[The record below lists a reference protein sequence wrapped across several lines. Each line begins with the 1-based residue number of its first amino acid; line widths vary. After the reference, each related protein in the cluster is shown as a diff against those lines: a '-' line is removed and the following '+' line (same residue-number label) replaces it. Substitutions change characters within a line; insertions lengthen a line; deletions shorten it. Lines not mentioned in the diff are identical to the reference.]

1 MNIRDTH
8 LWNGKPQDEWEI
20 QNLCLDLFT
29 FLIGVA
35 YFNKTPQTE
44 KLFTKEILF
53 FFLGPVSEIPS
64 SRANCR
70 LSVWGLFPFWL

>member
-1 MNIRDTH
+1 MNAIDFILEDCIAIVWIWIFRDAH

-44 KLFTKEILF
+44 KLFTKEIHF
-53 FFLGPVSEIPS
+53 FF
-64 SRANCR
+64 
-70 LSVWGLFPFWL
+70 